1 MSTLNRNDLKTRKK
15 RISKWLRDE
24 LETTTEV
31 QIKIK
36 KGSDKLL
43 TDSFEGSLGS
53 CTILESSRGLRT
65 FSVSNSGFTKSP
77 FLDRNTHRRHNNK
90 RAVLSLFSTLTS
102 FFLAGKGGSVLPGG
116 CEKERASPS
125 GGSGRVIS
133 SSPCV

>member
-1 MSTLNRNDLKTRKK
+1 MKSRGTADVQVKQKRLKNKEEK
-15 RISKWLRDE
+15 ISKWLRDE
-24 LETTTEV
+24 LQTTTEV

-90 RAVLSLFSTLTS
+90 RAVSSLFSTQTS
-102 FFLAGKGGSVLPGG
+102 FFFWGGAQFS
-116 CEKERASPS
+116 
-125 GGSGRVIS
+125 RVDAKKS
-133 SSPCV
+133 A